1 MHRSRLCCAKS
12 LEASSRFFNKGV
24 WVDRALTVFVTEPR
38 CHSVCSSMT
47 LFGRVALDI
56 PAFREALTRYYG
68 GKDNPRICAK
78 LGIS

>member
-1 MHRSRLCCAKS
+1 
-12 LEASSRFFNKGV
+12 
-24 WVDRALTVFVTEPR
+24 
-38 CHSVCSSMT
+38 MT